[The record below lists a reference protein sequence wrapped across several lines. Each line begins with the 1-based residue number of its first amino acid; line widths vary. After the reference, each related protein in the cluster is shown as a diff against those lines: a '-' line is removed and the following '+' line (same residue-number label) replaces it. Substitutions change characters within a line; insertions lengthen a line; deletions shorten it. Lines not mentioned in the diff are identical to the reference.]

1 MAKVLGIDLGTTYSA
16 VAVLEGG
23 EPTIIV
29 NAEGDRTTPSVVAF
43 RKDGERVVGKAA
55 KNQAITNPN
64 NTVSSIK
71 RFIGRRFEET
81 ESERKTI
88 AYTVVKG
95 KDGRAVVDIDGK
107 NYTPEEISAMVL
119 QKLRADAEAYLGE
132 KVTKAV
138 ITVPAYFNDSQ
149 RQATKDAGK
158 IAGLEV
164 ERIIN
169 EPTAAALAYGLDKG
183 HEDQTILVFDLGGGT
198 FDVSVL
204 EIGEGVFEV
213 KSTNGDN
220 HLGGDDWDQKV
231 IDWLADKFKADQGID
246 LRVDKMA
253 LQRLK
258 EAAEKAKIELSTT
271 QTTTINLPFVTAD
284 ASGPKHLDY
293 QLSRTEFQR
302 ITADL
307 LERCKGPVEKAIKD
321 AGVSKEEI
329 KHVILVGG
337 STRMPAVQELVQRIS
352 GKEPHKGVNP
362 DEVVAIGAAIQGG
375 VLAGEVKNILLL
387 DVTPLALGV
396 ETKGGIMT
404 KLIERN
410 TTIPTRK
417 SEVFTTADDGQ
428 TSVEIHVL
436 QGERELAAYNKTLGK
451 FTLANIPPAPRG
463 IPQIEV
469 TFDIDANGIVNVSAK
484 DRGTGQEQTITI
496 SGSTALSDE
505 EVDRMVK
512 DADSHA
518 AEDAAKKEEAEV
530 RNNADNLIYGTE
542 KTLKDLGDKV
552 PADVRTE
559 LEGEIAELRKTLEG
573 DDVEAVKAGTEKLMQ
588 ASYKLGEIAYQT
600 AAPEGG
606 AEGETAEGGAAEEE
620 EVADYEVVDEEN
632 K

>member
-337 STRMPAVQELVQRIS
+337 STRMPAVQELVQQIS

-552 PADVRTE
+552 PADVRAE

-573 DDVEAVKAGTEKLMQ
+573 DDVEAVKTGTEKLMQ